1 MLKENEIYFK
11 DCLEGMKEL
20 PDGSVDLLLTD
31 PPYNVS
37 NTTKI
42 VRNGGKFGKAKT
54 IDMDFGDWDMRTE
67 MNGLTKANF
76 PLELPLNC
84 IDLLSYVGDVVLDP
98 FSGSGTTLISSEM
111 RKRKWVGIELSEK
124 YCKIAMN
131 RIKVVSEQNVLTD
144 YGVV

>member
-1 MLKENEIYFK
+1 LILYKGRWKK
-11 DCLEGMKEL
+11 DQSGE
-20 PDGSVDLLLTD
+20 S
-31 PPYNVS
+31 
-37 NTTKI
+37 
-42 VRNGGKFGKAKT
+42 T
-54 IDMDFGDWDMRTE
+54 IDKERFMKLCTGVWDMRTE

-98 FSGSGTTLISSEM
+98 FSGSGTTLISGEM
-111 RKRKWVGIELSEK
+111 RKRKWIGIELSEK

-131 RIKVVSEQNVLTD
+131 RIKVVSEQDVLTD